1 MLITNAL
8 FHSMHGVATRAKK
21 VGTHLEHHIAIVS
34 KRKKALII
42 NGRTGSIRYLEA
54 ADQLRD
60 DWEPFQ
66 PLKLPA
72 KKKRRTADEPKA

>member
-8 FHSMHGVATRAKK
+8 FRSMHGVATRAKT
-21 VGTHLEHHIAIVS
+21 VGTHLEHHIAVVS
-34 KRKKALII
+34 KRNKTLII

-54 ADQLRD
+54 SDQLRD

-66 PLKLPA
+66 PVPQTIS
-72 KKKRRTADEPKA
+72 KRKGAQENS